1 MNRYT
6 FWIPALLAAIVG
18 GGILI
23 WFFVDSN
30 VVDVQVAP
38 PPASKVRV
46 SLASIEA
53 PLYSP
58 TQSGAPIGAAATLFA
73 DAMRWY
79 QKRDYANASVSLRQA
94 SIMEPENPEIRFFL
108 GISYLLTNDTRAGIS
123 ELKVVQ
129 KLGASPYVEKVHF
142 YLAKALLRQK
152 DTAAALRELGAI
164 VEGGGNMADDAN
176 RLKIQVANAYQ

>member
-1 MNRYT
+1 MNRYAI
-6 FWIPALLAAIVG
+6 WIPALLAAIIG

-30 VVDVQVAP
+30 VVAVQVETP
-38 PPASKVRV
+38 SGSKARV
-46 SLASIEA
+46 NFASIEA

-58 TQSGAPIGAAATLFA
+58 PRSGAALGAAATLFA
-73 DAMRWY
+73 DAMQRY
-79 QKRDYANASVSLRQA
+79 QKRDYATASVSLRQA
-94 SIMEPENPEIRFFL
+94 SIMEPENVEIRFFL

-129 KLGASPYVEKVHF
+129 KLGASPYLDRVHF

-152 DTAAALRELGAI
+152 DTAAAIRELGAI